1 MVRVENIGLQSSGK
15 ISGALD
21 SKKAH
26 SYIEIGRTG
35 NLHRNRQN
43 RKSRPCQ
50 QLFIREKHITKK
62 IGSRDPEDAYQNIQR
77 LWTQVSQKNGALAH
91 TKPWVQ
97 SPAMHE
103 LSKGTCQLSQHQKVQ
118 TEESEVQVYLQLHN
132 DLSCMRPYLKINK
145 QAK

>member
-50 QLFIREKHITKK
+50 LLFIREKHITKK
-62 IGSRDPEDAYQNIQR
+62 IGSRDLEDAYQNIQR
-77 LWTQVSQKNGALAH
+77 LWT
-91 TKPWVQ
+91 
-97 SPAMHE
+97 
-103 LSKGTCQLSQHQKVQ
+103 
-118 TEESEVQVYLQLHN
+118 
-132 DLSCMRPYLKINK
+132 
-145 QAK
+145 